1 MLATSKHD
9 LLTGA
14 MLPCN
19 VVVQQMDDGR
29 VEASAVDPVSSM
41 QAVENPALGGIA
53 RQVRGLLKATID
65 KL

>member
-1 MLATSKHD
+1 
-9 LLTGA
+9 

-29 VEASAVDPVSSM
+29 VEVSAVDPVSSM